1 MMQELAEELRGLL
14 QEKSIRRGDFTLASG
29 DKSNYYCDT
38 KATTLSP
45 QGCFLVGEVLLPLV
59 RAFDGEAVGG
69 LAIGAL
75 FISTPIVYAS
85 QLSGTPVYGFAV
97 RQAQKE
103 HGLLESLEESFHP
116 SGNRLLSQG
125 RRVVVV
131 DDVVTKGG
139 SVLKAINAVRERGC
153 DITAVISLVDRKAG
167 GRENIEKSGLRY
179 FSLYYTDSTGEL
191 HVDSETVSLVG
202 DPAAKV
208 RAAAVWR

>member
-1 MMQELAEELRGLL
+1 MRGTVEELRGLL
-14 QEKSIRRGDFTLASG
+14 QEKSIRRGAFTLASG

-45 QGCFLVGEVLLPLV
+45 LGCYLVGEALLPLV
-59 RAFDGEAVGG
+59 RVFKGEAVGG

-103 HGLLESLEESFHP
+103 HGLLGSVEESFHP
-116 SGNRLLSQG
+116 SGTPLLGPG

-139 SVLKAINAVRERGC
+139 SVIKAIGAVNERGC

-167 GRENIEKSGLRY
+167 GRERIERSGLSY

-191 HVDSETVSLVG
+191 HVDPDTARLVG
-202 DPAAKV
+202 DPATKA
-208 RAAAVWR
+208 RAAAIGR